1 MVCII
6 GTTYSMT
13 ADLYA
18 PTITQ
23 DSNTGAV
30 QKVWEKTQT
39 INCLAKGVVRS
50 GIGDNSNTVEVKNY
64 LNVISGL
71 VKLRSRNPISS
82 SVRVTNITN
91 GTEIIWKEDILTG
104 VGSAGGVNGATIFE
118 PRGSTPIMDHLG
130 QILEYETILQRQEIQ
145 SLEIDNG

>member
-1 MVCII
+1 MSCIV
-6 GTTYSMT
+6 GTPYTMT
-13 ADLYA
+13 ADLYS

-23 DSNTGAV
+23 DENTGAV
-30 QKVWEKTQT
+30 QKTWEKTAT
-39 INCLAKGVVRS
+39 IDCLAKGVVRS

-71 VKLRSRNPISS
+71 VKLRSRNPINS
-82 SVRVTNITN
+82 SVRVTNIKN
-91 GTEIIWKEDILTG
+91 DTETIWKEDILTG

-130 QILEYETILQRQEIQ
+130 HVIEYETILQRQEIQ
-145 SLEIDNG
+145 SLVID